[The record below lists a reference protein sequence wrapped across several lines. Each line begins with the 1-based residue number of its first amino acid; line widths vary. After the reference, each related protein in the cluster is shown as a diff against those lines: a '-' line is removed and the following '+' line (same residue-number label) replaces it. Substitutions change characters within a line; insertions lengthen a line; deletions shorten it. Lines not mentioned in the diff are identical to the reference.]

1 MTQDTPKQRLVG
13 RRRPPPIDAL
23 DPLDPLDGHTYAA
36 SDNTLLAACIGG
48 LRPARDTLA
57 RAALAEA
64 LGPAGIRRLRAN
76 TGIAVIVEVPAPD
89 WVTHVEAALR
99 DVCDFAHIASHS
111 GASRSLDKPTE
122 GNARIGR
129 LLSEGA
135 RVAGVSQAPQR
146 YLPASLVAAADLYV
160 RLGPPSNR
168 TIAHVIRE
176 ATGKRARRLPPA
188 VAASLDFDTLTA
200 CIRLGTTPAECIARL
215 QAATAG
221 QGVNGPSLADVPDL
235 QDLHGMGEAGQ
246 WCRDL
251 VRDLE
256 AWRAGIIRWDQIA
269 SRSALW
275 ASEPGTGKSSLARA
289 LAKATRLPLIETG
302 VGSWFTA
309 GDGYL
314 GGVMRA
320 AEQALLRAASRA
332 PAILFLDEVDS
343 IPNRATLDVRGRD
356 FWQPV
361 VNFML
366 SELDGATSTTTSRLI
381 VIGATNS
388 AASLD
393 AALVRPGRLHP
404 VLHIPRPD
412 AAALSR
418 IFRTHLGPDLSGVD
432 LMGVAHLAAGATGA
446 DVVSWVRQARSGAR
460 AEARRMIL
468 PDLVQAVAPPDD
480 RTEEEVRIIAR
491 HEASH
496 AVAAVEL
503 DVASLHSVSIAAGR
517 NSAGSTRARM
527 HPRGILTRA
536 QSEAIATVALAGRA
550 MDALG
555 GAPNTG
561 AGGSAGSDLAQATAT
576 VAAMHACY
584 GLGDSLVYRG
594 GPEEVARAIDRDPAM
609 RQVVHKDLCR
619 LYARACAFVREHRP
633 TIEAVAD
640 RLVAERVLSGEEVT
654 RIIREHRD
662 PSRSAT
668 RGGRNAS

>member
-1 MTQDTPKQRLVG
+1 MTKSTPQDRLV
-13 RRRPPPIDAL
+13 RNRRPPRDLVDVEFPEDAADDAFVGACL
-23 DPLDPLDGHTYAA
+23 D
-36 SDNTLLAACIGG
+36 G

-64 LGPAGIRRLRAN
+64 LGPAGLRRLRADS
-76 TGIAVIVEVPAPD
+76 GLALVVEVPAPD
-89 WVTHVEAALR
+89 WVSHVEAALR
-99 DVCDFAHIASHS
+99 DICDFAHVVSRT

-122 GNARIGR
+122 GNDRVGR

-146 YLPASLVAAADLYV
+146 YLPAALVAAADLHV
-160 RLGPPSNR
+160 RLGPTSNR
-168 TIAHVIRE
+168 VVGHAIRE

-188 VAASLDFDTLTA
+188 VAASLDFDTITA
-200 CIRLGTTPAECIARL
+200 CIRLGTTPAECITRL

-221 QGVNGPSLADVPDL
+221 RDGSGPSLADVPDL
-235 QDLHGMGEAGQ
+235 QDLHGMGEAGE
-246 WCRDL
+246 WCRNV

-275 ASEPGTGKSSLARA
+275 ASEPGTGKSTLARS
-289 LAKATRLPLIETG
+289 LAKAAKLPLIETG
-302 VGSWFTA
+302 VGAWFTA

-320 AEQALLRAASRA
+320 AEQALMRAAARA

-343 IPNRATLDVRGRD
+343 IPNRAALDSRGRD
-356 FWQPV
+356 FWQPI

-381 VIGATNS
+381 VIGATNY
-388 AASLD
+388 ATSLD
-393 AALVRPGRLHP
+393 AALIRPGRLHP
-404 VLHIPRPD
+404 VCHIPRPD

-418 IFRTHLGPDLSGVD
+418 IFRSHLGPDLPDVD
-432 LMGVAHLAAGATGA
+432 LTGVAHLAAGATGA
-446 DVVSWVRQARSGAR
+446 DVVSWVRQARSEAR

-468 PDLVQAVAPPDD
+468 SDLVQAVAPPDE
-480 RTEEEVRIIAR
+480 RSQEELRIIAR
-491 HEASH
+491 HEAAH
-496 AVAAVEL
+496 AVAAVRM
-503 DVASLHSVSIAAGR
+503 DVASLRSVSIVAGR
-517 NSAGSTRARM
+517 TTAGSTRALL
-527 HPRGILTRA
+527 HPRGILTRE

-555 GAPNTG
+555 GAPNSG
-561 AGGSAGSDLAQATAT
+561 AGGSSQSDLARATAT
-576 VAAMHACY
+576 VAAMHGCY
-584 GLGDSLVYRG
+584 GLGDSLTYRG
-594 GPEEVARAIDRDPAM
+594 GPEEVARAVNGDPAM
-609 RQVVHKDLCR
+609 RQITERELQR

-640 RLVAERVLSGEEVT
+640 RLIADRVLSGEEVT
-654 RIIREHRD
+654 HIIHEYRR
-662 PSRSAT
+662 PSRAVIQ
-668 RGGRNAS
+668 GGCDAR